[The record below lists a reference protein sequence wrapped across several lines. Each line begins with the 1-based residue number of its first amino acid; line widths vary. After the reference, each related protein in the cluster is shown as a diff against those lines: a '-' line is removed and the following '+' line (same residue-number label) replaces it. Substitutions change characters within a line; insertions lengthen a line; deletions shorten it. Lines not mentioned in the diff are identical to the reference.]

1 MLISF
6 SVTALLTGGLTLAIC
21 LGMLYGL
28 AANSYSISKQVI
40 TDQSISSVYL
50 KANEISTSIN
60 QQLRTIAESVA
71 LSGALYSESLLNST
85 FSKTSSRRTTML
97 NQEKTYRE
105 YNFIGNC
112 SYPKCPS
119 DYGAFGDRSRFPKLP
134 GFVNGSLEHTSA
146 YIYYSK
152 SKTSIRDDS
161 KWNGYVNK
169 YDSVKRVIDGLTYHD
184 KDLEIIF
191 KRGPNT
197 TVMFYVSAKVVV
209 DSYSGDYIAVHRT
222 FPGILKDSKNY
233 DPPGRPWFANAPV
246 GDVFLYGPYQ
256 ETFTRQLVLTIS
268 SKKHSAAI
276 SGTTVVSA
284 AVILLTA
291 IENLIASVDY
301 SNDGFGVLLK
311 YSTLQVV
318 VWKNKA
324 HQTFDYS
331 S

>member
-1 MLISF
+1 
-6 SVTALLTGGLTLAIC
+6 
-21 LGMLYGL
+21 MLYGL

-71 LSGALYSESLLNST
+71 LSGALYSESLLNTT
-85 FSKTSSRRTTML
+85 FSKSSTRRTTML

-105 YNFIGNC
+105 YNFIGKC

-119 DYGAFGDRSRFPKLP
+119 DYGAFGDRSRFPKLQ
-134 GFVNGSLEHTSA
+134 GFINGSLEHTST
-146 YIYYSK
+146 YMYYSK
-152 SKTSIRDDS
+152 SKASIRDDS

-209 DSYSGDYIAVHRT
+209 DSNSGDYIAVHRT
-222 FPGILKDSKNY
+222 FPGTE
-233 DPPGRPWFANAPV
+233 G
-246 GDVFLYGPYQ
+246 
-256 ETFTRQLVLTIS
+256 
-268 SKKHSAAI
+268 
-276 SGTTVVSA
+276 
-284 AVILLTA
+284 
-291 IENLIASVDY
+291 
-301 SNDGFGVLLK
+301 
-311 YSTLQVV
+311 
-318 VWKNKA
+318 
-324 HQTFDYS
+324 
-331 S
+331 